1 MSVLKIKNTP
11 SGAWQPIASI
21 KGEKGDTGPSGG
33 NVTDAVKLALLRIA
47 NNVWYDEDGKS
58 AAYVKA
64 LEDALFPPA
73 NLASIAAVYTQSG
86 DVYDT
91 DDLDSL
97 KADLVVTATMTG
109 GTTKTVA
116 AANYFLDGK
125 MKPGTQT
132 ITVSYGGQTTTFDVL
147 VTRLPNGLVDGVY
160 HAKEASGAASAGT
173 ATIADG
179 GFTGADMVPYRY
191 VYVPLQNPIKLYAG
205 DRIVYSN
212 GAEPTGDGGTYGP
225 NPIINGDDTLATRS
239 RYYCPWLPQDGVY
252 TMVKDAVA
260 TMIRF
265 DTLSIFNGK
274 TFTMSLSVNGEVVF

>member
-1 MSVLKIKNTP
+1 MSILKIKNTP
-11 SGAWQPIASI
+11 GAWQPIASI

-47 NNVWYDEDGKS
+47 NNVWYDEDSKS

-64 LEDALFPPA
+64 LKDALFPPA
-73 NLASIAAVYTQSG
+73 NLVSIAAVYTQSG

-91 DDLDSL
+91 DELDSL
-97 KADLVVTATMTG
+97 KTDLVVTATMTG
-109 GTTKTVA
+109 GTTKTIA
-116 AANYFLDGK
+116 AANYFLDGELK
-125 MKPGTQT
+125 SGTQT

-160 HAKEASGAASAGT
+160 HAKKRDGSASEGT
-173 ATIADG
+173 AIIENGA
-179 GFTGADMVPYRY
+179 FTGADMLSYRY

-212 GAEPTGDGGTYGP
+212 AVPATGGDATYGP
-225 NPIINGDDTLATRS
+225 GPIINGDESLATRS
-239 RYYCPWLPQDGVY
+239 RFYSPWLPQDGVY

-265 DTLSIFNGK
+265 DTLSYFNGK
-274 TFTMSLSVNGEVVF
+274 TFTMSMSVNGEVVF